1 MRALRYYEAL
11 GLVVPSRLANGY
23 RDYDQV
29 SVPQVEEIRALTGLG
44 LSVEDTRPFVECL
57 ASGHSTGDDCPAS
70 LAAYQRAIDQLSAR
84 IAALAQRRDA
94 LAAHL
99 EAAARRVMPSCAA
112 DGAGPVA
119 GEASLW
125 GDGGAG
131 ARLSG
136 MRMPAVTL
144 PATDGSAVRLDAL
157 GSGRTVLYVYPLTGR
172 PGVDL
177 PQGWEA
183 IPGAR
188 GCTAEACGFRDH
200 HGELRSAG
208 AARVYGLSSQA
219 SDYQEELASRLRLPF
234 AMLSDQGF
242 ALRGLLGL
250 PVFAA
255 GGMLLYRRLTMI
267 VTAGLI
273 EQVFYPVLAP
283 ERHAAE
289 VLGWLRDHSTV
300 AADGGQGTSADPVG
314 SDVNR
319 HRYVP
324 TWPSLP
330 VCCRVRPPGQCAS
343 DVCTERGMRSR

>member
-1 MRALRYYEAL
+1 MRVGELARRAGVTVRALRYYEAL

-23 RDYDQV
+23 RDYDRM
-29 SVPQVEEIRALTGLG
+29 SVRQVEEIRALTGLG

-70 LAAYQRAIDQLSAR
+70 LAAYQRAVDQLSAR
-84 IAALAQRRDA
+84 ITALAQRRDA

-99 EAAARRVMPSCAA
+99 EAAAGRAMPSFAT

-119 GEASLW
+119 EEPSLPGE
-125 GDGGAG
+125 GGTA
-131 ARLSG
+131 AQLSG
-136 MRMPAVTL
+136 MRMRPVTL
-144 PATDGSAVRLDAL
+144 AATDGSVVSLDAL

-200 HGELRSAG
+200 HAELRSAG

-219 SDYQEELASRLRLPF
+219 SEYQGELASRLRLPF
-234 AMLSDQGF
+234 AMLSDQAF
-242 ALRGLLGL
+242 ALRGMLGL

-255 GGMLLYRRLTMI
+255 GGMILYRRLTMI
-267 VTAGLI
+267 VTAGVI

-283 ERHAAE
+283 ERHAAQ
-289 VLGWLRDHSTV
+289 VLGWLRAHP
-300 AADGGQGTSADPVG
+300 AAQPLTTAEGRDE
-314 SDVNR
+314 
-319 HRYVP
+319 
-324 TWPSLP
+324 
-330 VCCRVRPPGQCAS
+330 C
-343 DVCTERGMRSR
+343 